1 MNPDQ
6 ERKARVLMDMLGL
19 DSRSHLSRAH
29 EQSTVEVFSKQER
42 ELIKNELFGIT
53 IAKTENASA

>member
-1 MNPDQ
+1 
-6 ERKARVLMDMLGL
+6 MDMLGL